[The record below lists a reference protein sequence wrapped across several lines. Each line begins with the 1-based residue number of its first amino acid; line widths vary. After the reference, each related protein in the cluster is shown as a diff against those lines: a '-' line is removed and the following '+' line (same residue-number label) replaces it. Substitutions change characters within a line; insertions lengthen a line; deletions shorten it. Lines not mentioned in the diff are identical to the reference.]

1 MSGCSQHAGR
11 VPCKEVDGAC
21 SNMNQKL
28 KISGRDFLGY
38 LLLGIS
44 VIMLLRSLTLC
55 FSSDI
60 WYDELFTVGMIQY
73 TYGELINFTAQDV
86 HPPLYYMIVKFFVD
100 LCKLMLP
107 GVHAVAVAKIVS
119 VMPYFVLLFYS
130 VTLIRRRLDIFVGGL
145 FLFCVIA
152 MPQLSSY
159 TVEVRMYSWALMFVA
174 AAFLHG
180 HEAVWDRKD
189 GKRTVI
195 RQRLHG
201 CAMACYCLAA
211 AYTQYFAAVAAVM
224 VYLYVLFELLRR
236 DRRRIWEWILWVSA
250 AAAGYAAWL
259 MVLYRQITKVNA
271 NYWILPLSFRSLG
284 GCVKF
289 LMKPAFTSEGLN
301 VVLAV
306 VLTGVYAAVFLYH
319 VTKLFHNRRVGGK
332 KAVDHRERVENAGED
347 PVNEERSIWMA
358 AGVFVVLGVIGF
370 GFAASLLVRPIFV
383 YRYMIPALGC
393 FWLSFAA
400 GLGEIWQT
408 GRKSKAR
415 SLFSVAA
422 VFLVVVIGLRDYR
435 AFRGEEEYKILLME
449 QTSEALSSIAQEDI
463 VVYNFEQVQ
472 AVTAYYLPEETES
485 YLWCGTPESLIQEI
499 IRPFGVVEETE
510 VLQKWCEEGKTVWFI
525 GSFNSRDAIV
535 EEWRGCGLQV
545 EEKGSYLLERY
556 WFNLY
561 KISI

>member
-1 MSGCSQHAGR
+1 
-11 VPCKEVDGAC
+11 
-21 SNMNQKL
+21 MNQKL

-73 TYGELINFTAQDV
+73 SYGELINFTAQDV

-100 LCKLMLP
+100 LCKLILP

-306 VLTGVYAAVFLYH
+306 VLTGVYASVFLYH
-319 VTKLFHNRRVGGK
+319 IGK
-332 KAVDHRERVENAGED
+332 RLAHKRETSGAEPHR
-347 PVNEERSIWMA
+347 
-358 AGVFVVLGVIGF
+358 
-370 GFAASLLVRPIFV
+370 
-383 YRYMIPALGC
+383 
-393 FWLSFAA
+393 
-400 GLGEIWQT
+400 T
-408 GRKSKAR
+408 
-415 SLFSVAA
+415 
-422 VFLVVVIGLRDYR
+422 
-435 AFRGEEEYKILLME
+435 
-449 QTSEALSSIAQEDI
+449 
-463 VVYNFEQVQ
+463 
-472 AVTAYYLPEETES
+472 
-485 YLWCGTPESLIQEI
+485 LW
-499 IRPFGVVEETE
+499 
-510 VLQKWCEEGKTVWFI
+510 GKV
-525 GSFNSRDAIV
+525 
-535 EEWRGCGLQV
+535 C
-545 EEKGSYLLERY
+545 
-556 WFNLY
+556 
-561 KISI
+561 

>member
-1 MSGCSQHAGR
+1 
-11 VPCKEVDGAC
+11 
-21 SNMNQKL
+21 MNQKL

-73 TYGELINFTAQDV
+73 SYGELINFTAQDV

-100 LCKLMLP
+100 LCKLILP

-393 FWLSFAA
+393 FWLSFAT

-415 SLFSVAA
+415 SLFSIASLLLKLPINQT
-422 VFLVVVIGLRDYR
+422 VFPSSHHFCKTSVSSTTPKGLMISWIR
-435 AFRGEEEYKILLME
+435 
-449 QTSEALSSIAQEDI
+449 LS
-463 VVYNFEQVQ
+463 
-472 AVTAYYLPEETES
+472 
-485 YLWCGTPESLIQEI
+485 
-499 IRPFGVVEETE
+499 GVPH
-510 VLQKWCEEGKTVWFI
+510 Q
-525 GSFNSRDAIV
+525 R
-535 EEWRGCGLQV
+535 
-545 EEKGSYLLERY
+545 
-556 WFNLY
+556 
-561 KISI
+561 